1 MVIARTITS
10 GCGFRFTGL
19 SRLLKLPGNYR
30 GSRLSEMSMAG
41 GSRREY
47 LQPIMAGALAAI
59 VGYASTF
66 TLVLA
71 ALTAAGASPQQA
83 GSGLMSVCIAIGI
96 LNVVVSARL
105 KVPVSFAW
113 STPGVA
119 FILTVG
125 EPVGGFPAVAG
136 AFLVAAALIVLTGLI
151 KPLARLIAAIPAPI
165 ANAMLAGMLLTLCL
179 APITAVAELPA
190 LALPIL
196 LAWMIGMRFARRYAV
211 PIAVA
216 VTGIMLA
223 SSTHLPAGA
232 LDGSWPAFVPVMPV
246 FSLDA
251 IIRIGLPLY
260 IVTMASQNLPGLAV
274 MRANGFVLHPAPL
287 FIITGIAS
295 AVTAFF
301 GGHSSNLAAITAAI
315 CAGPEAHP
323 DKAKRWPAPVSAGV
337 VYLLLAPGASL
348 AAAFIAASPPLL
360 IQAVAG
366 LALLSSLAA
375 ALSGALAAEE
385 TRLPAVLTF
394 VTTAS
399 GITII
404 GVGAPFWGLVAGIGM
419 LLLLRF
425 GIKPAPTVVD
435 K

>member
-1 MVIARTITS
+1 MNMTGS
-10 GCGFRFTGL
+10 G
-19 SRLLKLPGNYR
+19 
-30 GSRLSEMSMAG
+30 
-41 GSRREY
+41 RREY
-47 LQPIMAGALAAI
+47 LQPVMAGALAAI

-96 LNVVVSARL
+96 LNIVVSARL
-105 KVPVSFAW
+105 RVPVSFAW

-125 EPVGGFPAVAG
+125 EPIGGFPAVAG
-136 AFLVAAALIVLTGLI
+136 AFLVAAGLIVLTGLI

-196 LAWMIGMRFARRYAV
+196 LAWIVGMRFARRYAV
-211 PIAVA
+211 PIAVV

-223 SSTHLPAGA
+223 STTHLQAGA

-246 FSLDA
+246 FTLDA
-251 IIRIGLPLY
+251 IVRIGLPLY

-274 MRANGFVLHPAPL
+274 MRANGFTLQPAPL
-287 FIITGIAS
+287 FVMTGLVS
-295 AVTAFF
+295 AATAFF

-323 DKAKRWPAPVSAGV
+323 DKTRRWPAPVAAGV
-337 VYLLLAPGASL
+337 VYLALAPAASL
-348 AAAFIAASPPLL
+348 AAAFVAASPPLL

-375 ALSGALAAEE
+375 ALSGALVSEE

-399 GITII
+399 GITIG

-425 GIKPAPTVVD
+425 GIKPQALSG

>member
-1 MVIARTITS
+1 MGRGHSVSQMTIT
-10 GCGFRFTGL
+10 
-19 SRLLKLPGNYR
+19 
-30 GSRLSEMSMAG
+30 G
-41 GSRREY
+41 GSRRDY
-47 LQPIMAGALAAI
+47 LQPVMAGALAAI

-71 ALTAAGASPQQA
+71 ALTATGASPQQA

-96 LNVVVSARL
+96 LNIVVSARVKL
-105 KVPVSFAW
+105 PVSFAW

-136 AFLVAAALIVLTGLI
+136 AFLVAAGLIVLTGLI
-151 KPLARLIAAIPAPI
+151 KPLARMIGAIPAPL
-165 ANAMLAGMLLTLCL
+165 ANGMLAGMLFTLCL
-179 APITAVAELPA
+179 APITAVAEMPM
-190 LALPIL
+190 LALPIV
-196 LAWMIGMRFARRYAV
+196 LAWVIGLRFAKRYAV
-211 PIAVA
+211 PIAVV
-216 VTGIMLA
+216 VTGIVLA
-223 SSTHLPAGA
+223 LTTNLPAGA
-232 LDGSWPAFVPVMPV
+232 LDGSWPSLVPVMPV
-246 FSLDA
+246 FTLDA
-251 IIRIGLPLY
+251 IVRIGLPLY

-274 MRANGFVLHPAPL
+274 MQANGYSLKPAPL
-287 FIITGIAS
+287 FVMTGLAS

-323 DKAKRWPAPVSAGV
+323 EKAKRWPAPISAGV
-337 VYLLLAPGASL
+337 VYLLLAPAASL

-366 LALLSSLAA
+366 LALLSSLTA
-375 ALSGALAAEE
+375 ALSGALVMEE
-385 TRLPAVLTF
+385 TRLPAALTF
-394 VTTAS
+394 ITTAS

-419 LLLLRF
+419 MLLLRF
-425 GIKPAPTVVD
+425 GIRPEPETMGD
-435 K
+435 

>member
-1 MVIARTITS
+1 MSEWTE
-10 GCGFRFTGL
+10 
-19 SRLLKLPGNYR
+19 R
-30 GSRLSEMSMAG
+30 GV
-41 GSRREY
+41 SRREL
-47 LQPIMAGALAAI
+47 LQPVMAGALAAI

-71 ALTAAGASPQQA
+71 ALTAAGATPQQA

-96 LNVVVSARL
+96 LNVVVSTRAR
-105 KVPVSFAW
+105 VPVSFAW

-151 KPLARLIAAIPAPI
+151 KPLARAIAAIPAPI

-179 APITAVAELPA
+179 APITAVAELPG

-196 LAWMIGMRFARRYAV
+196 LAWILGLRFAKRYAV
-211 PIAVA
+211 PIAVV
-216 VTGIMLA
+216 VTGIILA
-223 SSTHLPAGA
+223 TTTNLPPGS
-232 LDGSWPAFVPVMPV
+232 LDGSWPSLVPVMPV
-246 FSLDA
+246 FTFDA
-251 IIRIGLPLY
+251 IVRVGLPLY
-260 IVTMASQNLPGLAV
+260 VVTMASQNLPGLAV
-274 MRANGFVLHPAPL
+274 MRANGYTLKPGPL
-287 FIITGIAS
+287 FVMTGLAS
-295 AVTAFF
+295 GATALF

-323 DKAKRWPAPVSAGV
+323 DKERRWPAPAAAGM

-375 ALSGALAAEE
+375 ALSGALVTEE
-385 TRLPAVLTF
+385 TRLPAILTF

-399 GITII
+399 GITIV

-419 LLLLRF
+419 ILVLRF
-425 GIKPAPTVVD
+425 GIRPAVGSGG

>member
-1 MVIARTITS
+1 MSEQLGAGS
-10 GCGFRFTGL
+10 GW
-19 SRLLKLPGNYR
+19 
-30 GSRLSEMSMAG
+30 
-41 GSRREY
+41 REY

-71 ALTAAGASPQQA
+71 ALTATGASPQQA

-96 LNVVVSARL
+96 LNIVVSARVRL
-105 KVPVSFAW
+105 PVSFAW

-151 KPLARLIAAIPAPI
+151 KPLARLIAAIPAPL
-165 ANAMLAGMLLTLCL
+165 ANGMLAGMLFTLCL
-179 APITAVAELPA
+179 APITAVAEMPM

-196 LAWMIGMRFARRYAV
+196 LAWIVGLRFAKRYAV
-211 PIAVA
+211 PIAVV
-216 VTGIMLA
+216 VTGITLA
-223 SSTHLPAGA
+223 ATTNLPAGA
-232 LDGSWPAFVPVMPV
+232 LDGSWPSLVPVMPV
-246 FSLDA
+246 FTLDA
-251 IIRIGLPLY
+251 IVRIGLPLY

-274 MRANGFVLHPAPL
+274 MQANGYVLKPAPL
-287 FIITGIAS
+287 FVLAGLAS

-323 DKAKRWPAPVSAGV
+323 DRAKRWPAPVSAGV
-337 VYLLLAPGASL
+337 VYLLLATAASL

-375 ALSGALAAEE
+375 ALSGALAHEE
-385 TRLPAVLTF
+385 SRLPAALTF

-419 LLLLRF
+419 MLILRF
-425 GIKPAPTVVD
+425 GMKVRAETPGG
-435 K
+435 

>member
-1 MVIARTITS
+1 M
-10 GCGFRFTGL
+10 
-19 SRLLKLPGNYR
+19 
-30 GSRLSEMSMAG
+30 SEWTEG
-41 GSRREY
+41 GVSRREL
-47 LQPIMAGALAAI
+47 LQPVMAGALAAI

-71 ALTAAGASPQQA
+71 ALTAAGATPQQA

-96 LNVVVSARL
+96 LNVVVSTRAR
-105 KVPVSFAW
+105 VPVSFAW

-151 KPLARLIAAIPAPI
+151 KPLARAIAAIPAPI

-179 APITAVAELPA
+179 APITAVAELPG

-196 LAWMIGMRFARRYAV
+196 LAWILGLRFAKRYAV
-211 PIAVA
+211 PIAVV
-216 VTGIMLA
+216 VTGIILA
-223 SSTHLPAGA
+223 TTTNLPPGS
-232 LDGSWPAFVPVMPV
+232 LDGSWPSLVPVMPV
-246 FSLDA
+246 FTFDA
-251 IIRIGLPLY
+251 IVRVGLPLY
-260 IVTMASQNLPGLAV
+260 VVTMASQNLPGLAV
-274 MRANGFVLHPAPL
+274 MRANGYTLKPGPL
-287 FIITGIAS
+287 FVMTGLAS
-295 AVTAFF
+295 GATALF

-323 DKAKRWPAPVSAGV
+323 DKERRWPAPAAAGM

-375 ALSGALAAEE
+375 ALSGALVTEE
-385 TRLPAVLTF
+385 TRLPAILTF

-399 GITII
+399 GITIV

-419 LLLLRF
+419 ILVLRF
-425 GIKPAPTVVD
+425 GIRPAVGSGG

>member
-1 MVIARTITS
+1 MSEWTQS
-10 GCGFRFTGL
+10 GGRQEL
-19 SRLLKLPGNYR
+19 
-30 GSRLSEMSMAG
+30 
-41 GSRREY
+41 
-47 LQPIMAGALAAI
+47 LQPVMAGALAAI

-96 LNVVVSARL
+96 LNIVVSTRIKL
-105 KVPVSFAW
+105 PVSFAW

-151 KPLARLIAAIPAPI
+151 KPLARAIAAIPAPI

-179 APITAVAELPA
+179 APIKAVAEMPA
-190 LALPIL
+190 FALPIL
-196 LAWMIGMRFARRYAV
+196 LAWIIGLRFAKRYAV
-211 PIAVA
+211 PIAVV

-223 SSTHLPAGA
+223 TTTHLPAGA
-232 LDGSWPAFVPVMPV
+232 LDGSWPSLVPVMPV
-246 FSLDA
+246 FTLDA
-251 IIRIGLPLY
+251 IVRIGLPLY
-260 IVTMASQNLPGLAV
+260 VVTMASQNLPGLAV
-274 MRANGFVLHPAPL
+274 MRANGYDLKPAPL
-287 FIITGIAS
+287 FIMTGLAS
-295 AVTAFF
+295 AATAFF

-323 DKAKRWPAPVSAGV
+323 DKNRRWPAPAAAGV
-337 VYLLLAPGASL
+337 VYLLLALGASL

-375 ALSGALAAEE
+375 ALSGALVAEE
-385 TRLPAVLTF
+385 TRLPAILTF

-399 GITII
+399 GITIA

-419 LLLLRF
+419 IVVLRL
-425 GIKPAPTVVD
+425 GIRPEPVNTGK
-435 K
+435 

>member
-1 MVIARTITS
+1 MNQSLS
-10 GCGFRFTGL
+10 GT
-19 SRLLKLPGNYR
+19 
-30 GSRLSEMSMAG
+30 AIG
-41 GSRREY
+41 GREY
-47 LQPIMAGALAAI
+47 FQPIMAGALAAV

-96 LNVVVSARL
+96 LNIVVSAR
-105 KVPVSFAW
+105 VRMPVSFAW

-136 AFLVAAALIVLTGLI
+136 AFLVAAALIILTGLI

-179 APITAVAELPA
+179 APINAVAAMPA

-196 LAWMIGMRFARRYAV
+196 LAWIVGLRFARRYAV
-211 PIAVA
+211 PIAVV
-216 VTGIMLA
+216 VTGALLA
-223 SSTHLPAGA
+223 TTTNLPPGA
-232 LDGSWPAFVPVMPV
+232 LDASWPVFVPVMPV
-246 FSLDA
+246 FTLDA
-251 IIRIGLPLY
+251 IVRIGLPLY
-260 IVTMASQNLPGLAV
+260 VVTMASQNLPGLAV
-274 MRANGFVLHPAPL
+274 MKANGFVLPPAPL
-287 FIITGIAS
+287 FIITGLAS
-295 AVTAFF
+295 AATACF

-323 DKAKRWPAPVSAGV
+323 EKAKRWPAPISAGV
-337 VYLLLAPGASL
+337 VYLLLAPAASL

-366 LALLSSLAA
+366 LALLSSLSA
-375 ALSGALAAEE
+375 ALSGALVHEDA
-385 TRLPAVLTF
+385 RLPAIFTF

-399 GITII
+399 GITIL
-404 GVGAPFWGLVAGIGM
+404 GVGAPFWGLVGGIAM

-425 GIKPAPTVVD
+425 GIRPALETTGT
-435 K
+435 

>member
-1 MVIARTITS
+1 
-10 GCGFRFTGL
+10 
-19 SRLLKLPGNYR
+19 
-30 GSRLSEMSMAG
+30 
-41 GSRREY
+41 
-47 LQPIMAGALAAI
+47 MAGALAAV

-83 GSGLMSVCIAIGI
+83 GSGLMTVCIAIGI
-96 LNVVVSARL
+96 LNIAVSWRL

-119 FILTVG
+119 FLLTVG
-125 EPVGGFPAVAG
+125 EPVGSFPAAAG
-136 AFLVAAALIVLTGLI
+136 AFIVAAGLIILTGLI
-151 KPLARLIAAIPAPI
+151 RPLARLIAAIPAPI
-165 ANAMLAGMLLTLCL
+165 ASAMLAGMLLSLCL
-179 APITAVAELPA
+179 APINAVAAMPL

-196 LAWMIGMRFARRYAV
+196 FAWALGMRFARRYAV
-211 PIAVA
+211 PIAVL
-216 VTGIMLA
+216 VTGIMVA
-223 SSTHLPAGA
+223 TTTHLPPGA
-232 LDGSWPAFVPVMPV
+232 LDGSWPAFVPILPV
-246 FSLDA
+246 FTLDA

-274 MRANGFVLHPAPL
+274 LQANGFTPRPAPL
-287 FIITGIAS
+287 FVLTGLAS
-295 AVTAFF
+295 ATTALF
-301 GGHSSNLAAITAAI
+301 GGYTSNLAAITAAI

-323 DKAKRWPAPVSAGV
+323 DRNRRWPAPIAAGV
-337 VYLLLAPGASL
+337 VYLLMAPGASL

-375 ALSGALAAEE
+375 ALSGALAAED

-394 VTTAS
+394 ATTAS
-399 GITII
+399 GITIA

-419 LLLLRF
+419 LLLLRL
-425 GIKPAPTVVD
+425 GLKPAPARP
-435 K
+435 

>member
-1 MVIARTITS
+1 ME
-10 GCGFRFTGL
+10 
-19 SRLLKLPGNYR
+19 R
-30 GSRLSEMSMAG
+30 GRIVVEATKTG

-47 LQPIMAGALAAI
+47 LQPVMAGALAAI

-71 ALTAAGASPQQA
+71 ALTATGASPQQA

-96 LNVVVSARL
+96 LNIVVSARVKL
-105 KVPVSFAW
+105 PVSFAW

-151 KPLARLIAAIPAPI
+151 KPLARLIAAIPAPL
-165 ANAMLAGMLLTLCL
+165 ANGMLAGMLFTLCL
-179 APITAVAELPA
+179 APITAVAEMPE

-196 LAWMIGMRFARRYAV
+196 LAWVIGLRFAKRYAV
-211 PIAVA
+211 PIAVV
-216 VTGIMLA
+216 VTGIVLA
-223 SSTHLPAGA
+223 TTTHLPAGA
-232 LDGSWPAFVPVMPV
+232 LDGSWPSLVPIMPV
-246 FSLDA
+246 FTLDA
-251 IIRIGLPLY
+251 IVRIGLPLY

-274 MRANGFVLHPAPL
+274 MQANGYVLKPAPL
-287 FIITGIAS
+287 FIMTGLAS
-295 AVTAFF
+295 AVTAVF

-323 DKAKRWPAPVSAGV
+323 EKARRWPAPVSAGV
-337 VYLLLAPGASL
+337 VYLLLAPAASL

-375 ALSGALAAEE
+375 ALSGALVLEE
-385 TRLPAVLTF
+385 TRLPAALTF
-394 VTTAS
+394 ITTAS

-419 LLLLRF
+419 MAVLRF
-425 GIKPAPTVVD
+425 GLRPEPEITGE
-435 K
+435 

>member
-1 MVIARTITS
+1 M
-10 GCGFRFTGL
+10 
-19 SRLLKLPGNYR
+19 GNGAENDR
-30 GSRLSEMSMAG
+30 D
-41 GSRREY
+41 RRE
-47 LQPIMAGALAAI
+47 LVQPVMAGALAAI

-83 GSGLMSVCIAIGI
+83 GSGLLSVCIAIGI
-96 LNVVVSARL
+96 LNIVVSARV

-119 FILTVG
+119 FLLTVG

-136 AFLVAAALIVLTGLI
+136 AFLAAAALIVLTGLI
-151 KPLARLIAAIPAPI
+151 KPLARSVAAIPAPI

-179 APITAVAELPA
+179 APITAVAEMPA

-196 LAWMIGMRFARRYAV
+196 LAWVVGLRLARRYAV
-211 PIAVA
+211 PIAVV
-216 VTGIMLA
+216 VTGIVLA
-223 SSTHLPAGA
+223 TTTQLPPGA
-232 LDGSWPAFVPVMPV
+232 LDGSWPSFVPVMPV
-246 FSLDA
+246 FTLDA
-251 IIRIGLPLY
+251 IVRIGLPLY

-274 MRANGFVLHPAPL
+274 LKANGFAPRPAPL
-287 FIITGIAS
+287 FVLTGFAS
-295 AVTAFF
+295 AATALL
-301 GGHSSNLAAITAAI
+301 GGHTSNLAAITAAI

-323 DKAKRWPAPVSAGV
+323 DPARRWPAPVSAGV

-375 ALSGALAAEE
+375 ALSGALVIEE
-385 TRLPAVLTF
+385 TRLPAILTF

-419 LLLLRF
+419 MLILRF
-425 GIKPAPTVVD
+425 GLRPEPASTG

>member
-1 MVIARTITS
+1 MPGQYGGIVVSELQAGTQSARS
-10 GCGFRFTGL
+10 
-19 SRLLKLPGNYR
+19 
-30 GSRLSEMSMAG
+30 
-41 GSRREY
+41 EY

-71 ALTAAGASPQQA
+71 ALTATGASPQQA

-96 LNVVVSARL
+96 LNIVVSARL
-105 KVPVSFAW
+105 KLPVSFAW

-136 AFLVAAALIVLTGLI
+136 AFLVAAGLIFLTGLI
-151 KPLARLIAAIPAPI
+151 QPLARLIAAIPAAI

-179 APITAVAELPA
+179 APINAVAELPA

-196 LAWMIGMRFARRYAV
+196 LAWIIGLRFARRYAV
-211 PIAVA
+211 PIAVV
-216 VTGIMLA
+216 VTGIVLA
-223 SSTHLPAGA
+223 TTTNLPPGA
-232 LDGSWPAFVPVMPV
+232 LDGSWPSLVPVVPV
-246 FSLDA
+246 FTLDA
-251 IIRIGLPLY
+251 IVRIGLPLY
-260 IVTMASQNLPGLAV
+260 VVTMASQNLPGLAV
-274 MRANGFVLHPAPL
+274 MQANGFTLRPSPL
-287 FIITGIAS
+287 FVLTGAAS

-323 DKAKRWPAPVSAGV
+323 DRTKRWPAPISAGV
-337 VYLLLAPGASL
+337 VYLLLAPAASL

-366 LALLSSLAA
+366 LALLSSLTS
-375 ALSGALAAEE
+375 ALSGALASEDE
-385 TRLPAVLTF
+385 RLPAILTF

-399 GITII
+399 GITLM
-404 GVGAPFWGLVAGIGM
+404 GVGAPFWGLVGGIGM
-419 LLLLRF
+419 LVLLRF
-425 GIKPAPTVVD
+425 GIARGKGVEA

>member
-1 MVIARTITS
+1 MSQWTES
-10 GCGFRFTGL
+10 GG
-19 SRLLKLPGNYR
+19 
-30 GSRLSEMSMAG
+30 
-41 GSRREY
+41 RREL
-47 LQPIMAGALAAI
+47 LQPVMAGALAAI

-71 ALTAAGASPQQA
+71 ALTATGASPQQA

-96 LNVVVSARL
+96 LNIVVSARVKL
-105 KVPVSFAW
+105 PVSFAW

-151 KPLARLIAAIPAPI
+151 KPLARAVAAIPAPI

-179 APITAVAELPA
+179 APITAVAEMPA

-196 LAWMIGMRFARRYAV
+196 LAWIIGLRFAKRYAV
-211 PIAVA
+211 PIAVV

-223 SSTHLPAGA
+223 TTTHLPVGA
-232 LDGSWPAFVPVMPV
+232 LDGSWPSLVPVMPV
-246 FSLDA
+246 FTLDA
-251 IIRIGLPLY
+251 IVRIGLPLY
-260 IVTMASQNLPGLAV
+260 VVTMASQNLPGLAV
-274 MRANGFVLHPAPL
+274 MRANGYVLKPAPL
-287 FIITGIAS
+287 FIMTGLAS
-295 AVTAFF
+295 GATALF

-323 DKAKRWPAPVSAGV
+323 DKARRWPAPVAAGV
-337 VYLLLAPGASL
+337 VYLLLAPAASL
-348 AAAFIAASPPLL
+348 AAAFVAASPPLL

-366 LALLSSLAA
+366 LALLSSLTA
-375 ALSGALAAEE
+375 ALSGALVAEE
-385 TRLPAVLTF
+385 TRLPAILTF

-399 GITII
+399 GITIG

-419 LLLLRF
+419 ILLLRF
-425 GIKPAPTVVD
+425 GIRPEPVSTGK
-435 K
+435 